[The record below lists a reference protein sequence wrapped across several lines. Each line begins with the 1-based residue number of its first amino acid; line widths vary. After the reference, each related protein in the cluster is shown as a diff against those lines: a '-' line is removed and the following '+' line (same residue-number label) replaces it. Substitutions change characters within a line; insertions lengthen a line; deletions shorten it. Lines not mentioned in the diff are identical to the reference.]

1 MKTYNEYLFER
12 KQKFEINDYIKK
24 KKMVKLEEL

>member
-24 KKMVKLEEL
+24 KMVKLEEL